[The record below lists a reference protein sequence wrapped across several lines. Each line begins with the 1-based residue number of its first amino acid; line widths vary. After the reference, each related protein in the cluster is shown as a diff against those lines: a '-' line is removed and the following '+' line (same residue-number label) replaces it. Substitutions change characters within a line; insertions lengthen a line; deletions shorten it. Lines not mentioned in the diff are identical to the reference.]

1 MFWNKK
7 VNFKSN
13 EIPKTI
19 SFSATKYDRHERRG
33 FLLKLLNCANCK
45 RDFPLP
51 LEREDHAKYRLVG
64 LSTVSDVRV
73 RIVLIFSNECLIEC
87 SYEGC
92 NFRVS
97 QFQDILLHM
106 TNNHDINL
114 KNTIRRME
122 ALAGRSVEPQKCRI
136 CEAMFKGVSEIQVKT
151 AFITYLHFATPQL
164 TIWLWIARTTSRITT
179 QISIHSS
186 VTSVATGP

>member
-1 MFWNKK
+1 M
-7 VNFKSN
+7 
-13 EIPKTI
+13 
-19 SFSATKYDRHERRG
+19 
-33 FLLKLLNCANCK
+33 LKLLNCASCK
-45 RDFPLP
+45 REFPLP

-64 LSTVSDVRV
+64 PFGNIFRV
-73 RIVLIFSNECLIEC
+73 RSFFSDDCLIEC

-136 CEAMFKGVSEIQVKT
+136 CEAVFRGVSEIQVNA
-151 AFITYLHFATPQL
+151 AFNSYTLSH
-164 TIWLWIARTTSRITT
+164 
-179 QISIHSS
+179 
-186 VTSVATGP
+186 